1 MSTPS
6 TSLEHETHELALHI
20 RVGRARACALILI
33 LADGLS
39 ILGIMAGGGYLSA
52 LNTENQ
58 YRIAGDLPPPFL
70 PGLVVAI
77 SLVLSGLAY
86 YWWERKVRRGE
97 SSGQLIFFIP
107 AWALMILA
115 MVVQILIGINLNLAY
130 AALHPNVPYDA
141 YESVIILIVWSMALR
156 HMLAAI
162 LGLPLFG
169 RIMRGRIAGYEYLVE
184 ASGYW
189 WYYTVVAS
197 LLMWLFSLR
206 LA

>member
-1 MSTPS
+1 MSTSS

-39 ILGIMAGGGYLSA
+39 ILAILAGGGYLSA

-58 YRIAGDLPPPFL
+58 YRIAGDHPPAFL
-70 PGLVVAI
+70 AGLVVAI

-97 SSGQLIFFIP
+97 SSGQLMFFIP

-115 MVVQILIGINLNLAY
+115 MVVQILIGITLNRGYTA
-130 AALHPNVPYDA
+130 PYDA
-141 YESVIILIVWSMALR
+141 YESVITLLVWSMALR
-156 HMLAAI
+156 HLLAAI

-197 LLMWLFSLR
+197 LLMWVFALL

>member
-1 MSTPS
+1 MITPS
-6 TSLEHETHELALHI
+6 TPLEHETHELALHI
-20 RVGRARACALILI
+20 RVGRARACSLILI

-58 YRIAGDLPPPFL
+58 YRMAGDHPPAFV

-115 MVVQILIGINLNLAY
+115 MVVQILIGITLNRGYTA
-130 AALHPNVPYDA
+130 PYDA
-141 YESVIILIVWSMALR
+141 YESVITLIVWSMALR
-156 HMLAAI
+156 HALAAI

-189 WYYTVVAS
+189 WYYTVAAS
-197 LLMWLFSLR
+197 LLMWLYALR

>member
-1 MSTPS
+1 MSTSS
-6 TSLEHETHELALHI
+6 TPLEHETHELALHI

-58 YRIAGDLPPPFL
+58 YRMAGDHPPAFL

-77 SLVLSGLAY
+77 ALVLSGLAF
-86 YWWERKVRRGE
+86 YWWERNVRRGE
-97 SSGQLIFFIP
+97 SSGQLMFFIP
-107 AWALMILA
+107 AWVLMIVA
-115 MVVQILIGINLNLAY
+115 MVVQIGIGITLNRGY
-130 AALHPNVPYDA
+130 TPPYDA
-141 YESVIILIVWSMALR
+141 YESVITLIVWSMALR
-156 HMLAAI
+156 HALAAV

-169 RIMRGRIAGYEYLVE
+169 RIIRGRIAGFEYLVE

-189 WYYTVVAS
+189 WYYTVAAS
-197 LLMWLFSLR
+197 LLMWLFALR